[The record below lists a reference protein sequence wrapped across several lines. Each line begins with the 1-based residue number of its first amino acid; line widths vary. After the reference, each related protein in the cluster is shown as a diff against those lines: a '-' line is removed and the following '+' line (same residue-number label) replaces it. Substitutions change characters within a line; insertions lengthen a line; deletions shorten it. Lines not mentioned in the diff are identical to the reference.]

1 MVIVLWLTQP
11 ANIGKTTLLVF
22 WIPIQGI
29 LPGVPM
35 GKTFVLAAVYFQ
47 TPGSSALIIF
57 CWSHHAVFELSLY
70 PPQKSFSISLA
81 SPDKSLVVPKESV
94 PNLIQR

>member
-11 ANIGKTTLLVF
+11 ANISKTTLLVF
-22 WIPIQGI
+22 RIPIQGN

-35 GKTFVLAAVYFQ
+35 GKTFILAAVYFQ

-57 CWSHHAVFELSLY
+57 CWSHHAAFELSLY

-81 SPDKSLVVPKESV
+81 SPYKSLVVPKESV